1 MRYGAHR
8 FRRAR
13 LAFGHGTFSAAEEAA
28 RLVSHVL
35 KEAPW
40 AVHPARSDTVSPAA
54 EKRIRA
60 LFDRR
65 IRKRIPAAY
74 LTREAWLG
82 GLRFYVDQRVII
94 PRSHIAALLS
104 DGLEPWIRDPD
115 QIRSVLDLCTGCGS
129 LAILAA
135 RAFARARIDAVDI
148 APEALAVARRNVSAH
163 RLRHRIRLIESDLF
177 AMLRSRCY
185 DLIFC
190 NPPYVTASS
199 MRRLP
204 PEYRHEP
211 ELALAGGSDGLRLV
225 RRVIAEAGAHLKPH
239 GLLVMEVGR
248 GRKRVERAFPAI
260 SFIWPDGAP
269 GSAVFVLERETLAR
283 Q

>member
-1 MRYGAHR
+1 VRYGARR

-13 LAFGHGTFSAAEEAA
+13 LAFGHGTFSAADEAA
-28 RLVSHVL
+28 WLVSHVL
-35 KEAPW
+35 REAPG
-40 AVHPARSDTVSPAA
+40 AVHSARSDPVSPAA

-65 IRKRIPAAY
+65 LRERMPAAY
-74 LTREAWLG
+74 LMREAWLG
-82 GLRFYVDQRVII
+82 GLRFYVDQRVIV
-94 PRSHIAALLS
+94 PRSHIAALLRE
-104 DGLEPWIRDPD
+104 GLEPWIRDRD
-115 QIRSVLDLCTGCGS
+115 RIRSVLDLCTGCGS

-135 RAFARARIDAVDI
+135 RAFAHARIDAADVS
-148 APEALAVARRNVSAH
+148 PEALAVARRNVSAH

-177 AMLRSRCY
+177 TRLRGRSY
-185 DLIFC
+185 DLILC

-211 ELALAGGSDGLRLV
+211 EIALAGGSDGLRLV
-225 RRVIAEAGAHLKPH
+225 RRVIVEAGGHLKPS

-248 GRKRVERAFPAI
+248 GRKGVERAFPAI

-269 GSAVFVLERETLAR
+269 GSAVFVLERRALAR